1 MKQLFLAFTIGFI
14 LCFLSFKTCKDSP
27 PKYPVNELRQESKVA
42 EAQGKYIEHAYKKAK
57 ENYLQ
62 QSDSLAKENI
72 KLSALL
78 TASKFLLRKQQL
90 KMTQQLP
97 CDTLRKEAQ
106 SLSELSI
113 WQDSLCGQTIQS
125 LNDGIAIRDSQLIV
139 CDRSTAALF
148 DLQKENQLREMKL
161 NEDLKAA
168 LKTCRKKRFENRA
181 LTIGWMIMAGITT
194 SLFIKTQQ

>member
-14 LCFLSFKTCKDSP
+14 LCFFIFKTCQDSP
-27 PKYPVNELRQESKVA
+27 PKYAVKELRQESKSA
-42 EAQGKYIEHAYKKAK
+42 ETQSKYIEHAYKKAK

-62 QSDSLAKENI
+62 QSDSLAKENK

-78 TASKFLLRKQQL
+78 TASKSLLRKQQL
-90 KMTQQLP
+90 KITQQLP

-106 SLSELSI
+106 KLNELSI
-113 WQDSLCGQTIQS
+113 WQDSLCGQTIQT
-125 LNDGIAIRDSQLIV
+125 LNDGIAIRDSQLAV
-139 CDRSTAALF
+139 CDRTNAALF

-181 LTIGWMIMAGITT
+181 LSIGWMIMAGITT

>member
-14 LCFLSFKTCKDSP
+14 LCFLSFKSCQDSP
-27 PKYPVNELRQESKVA
+27 PKYATNELRQSSKAA
-42 EAQGKYIEHAYKKAK
+42 EAQSKYVEHAYKKAK
-57 ENYLQ
+57 ANYLQ
-62 QSDSLAKENI
+62 QSDSLAKENR

-78 TASKFLLRKQQL
+78 SASKSLLRKQQL
-90 KMTQQLP
+90 KMTQHLP

-106 SLSELSI
+106 TLSELST

-125 LNDGIAIRDSQLIV
+125 LTNGIAIRDSQLVV
-139 CDRSTAALF
+139 CDRSNAALF

-161 NEDLKAA
+161 NEDLKSA
-168 LKTCRKKRFENRA
+168 LKTCRKKRFENRV
-181 LTIGWMIMAGITT
+181 LSIGWMIMAGITT